1 MAVIDLR
8 TLRARLAAGDWVG
21 AEALLS
27 TPRKLTLSNGAKSLQ
42 RDIGRCYLALF
53 NAAAEHGY
61 LMGVAPYTF
70 SPSDY
75 RLPRIMV
82 SALSKCQ
89 ALSNLGSKGYLAA
102 NAASVERLVGHVANC
117 LVAGGHSPKAASDL
131 MLSAGMCKQLILSIP
146 VLEGAAEA
154 HLLADLGL

>member
-8 TLRARLAAGDWVG
+8 TLKARLVAGDWIG
-21 AEALLS
+21 AEALLN
-27 TPRKLTLSNGAKSLQ
+27 TPRKLTLSNGTKSLQ
-42 RDIGRCYLALF
+42 RDISRCYLALF
-53 NAAAEHGY
+53 NTAAAHGF
-61 LMGVAPYTF
+61 LLGTAPYTF
-70 SPSDY
+70 SPSDI
-75 RLPRIMV
+75 RIARIMV
-82 SALSKCQ
+82 SALSKYQ
-89 ALSNLGSKGYLAA
+89 ALSSLGSKGCLAT
-102 NAASVERLVGHVANC
+102 NAASVERVVGHVANC